1 MGLLQPIYLCP
12 SWALRG
18 LCTSLDRL
26 FVIPAK
32 YYQNMLKTCPKC
44 SSSKGIREVIYGMP
58 DSDVDVSLY
67 EIGGCC
73 IPAEPIRYTCKSC
86 GWEQTGIL
94 TDGLE
99 WA

>member
-1 MGLLQPIYLCP
+1 M
-12 SWALRG
+12 
-18 LCTSLDRL
+18 
-26 FVIPAK
+26 
-32 YYQNMLKTCPKC
+32 
-44 SSSKGIREVIYGMP
+44 IYGMP

-73 IPAEPIRYTCKSC
+73 IPDEPIRYTCKSC